1 MPLRIKVSATKRFKP
16 EQMFAV
22 LQEASNAALFAT
34 QESIREV
41 APVDKGLLASPAHW
55 KTRVEQA
62 AGTLRTLL
70 TTQLHYATGTDAPY
84 STRGTEARFLSRE
97 QRRSAYS
104 LFGGL
109 EPPRYIRAGL
119 EQAKQRVDSI
129 LQATLTRLRVGG
141 FS

>member
-84 STRGTEARFLSRE
+84 STRGTEARFPIAGATPVCLLPLRWV
-97 QRRSAYS
+97 RTTALHPCR
-104 LFGGL
+104 L
-109 EPPRYIRAGL
+109 RAGKA
-119 EQAKQRVDSI
+119 ESR
-129 LQATLTRLRVGG
+129 
-141 FS
+141 